1 MEERGGGGV
10 LAVEELELDGGAAP
24 LVPGDQVAELAEDVA
39 AHLHHVLV
47 ARRSLE
53 QIFSKTLR
61 NPERGF

>member
-1 MEERGGGGV
+1 M
-10 LAVEELELDGGAAP
+10 EELELDGGAAP